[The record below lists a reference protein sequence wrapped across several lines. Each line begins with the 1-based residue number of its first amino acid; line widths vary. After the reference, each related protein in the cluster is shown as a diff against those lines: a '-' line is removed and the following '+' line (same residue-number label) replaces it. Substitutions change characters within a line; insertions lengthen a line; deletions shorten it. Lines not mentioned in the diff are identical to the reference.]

1 MAIVK
6 MNKISLIGLESEKER
21 ILENLMKLGVVE
33 ITDAKEKISSD
44 EWKELV
50 NIDGDSESVSRLD
63 AQIDRVSAV
72 IDYLDKFDKRKK
84 PLFSA
89 RRDIS
94 TSELNMVLQN
104 QDKLWSVIDE
114 VNRYDEMLAN
124 LKAEKNRN
132 SNMILSLKPWEALDI
147 PLELTATASSTVLI
161 GVVPEMANTDKIKQ
175 DLDEKV
181 PESHFE
187 VLSRDK
193 EQSYLLIIY
202 LTSKEEDVMNVLK
215 QYGFSKVTFKELSG
229 TVKHNI
235 DQALE
240 NIERIEEEIEY
251 IEENM
256 TSYVKYKDDLEV
268 LHDYLSI
275 ERERKIVLSNLLK
288 TNRCS
293 CWKDGSPKLGGRS

>member
-72 IDYLDKFDKRKK
+72 IDYLDKLTSAKNLSFQRDGYQHKRV
-84 PLFSA
+84 
-89 RRDIS
+89 
-94 TSELNMVLQN
+94 EHGLQN

-147 PLELTATASSTVLI
+147 PLELTATASSTV
-161 GVVPEMANTDKIKQ
+161 
-175 DLDEKV
+175 
-181 PESHFE
+181 
-187 VLSRDK
+187 
-193 EQSYLLIIY
+193 
-202 LTSKEEDVMNVLK
+202 
-215 QYGFSKVTFKELSG
+215 
-229 TVKHNI
+229 
-235 DQALE
+235 
-240 NIERIEEEIEY
+240 
-251 IEENM
+251 
-256 TSYVKYKDDLEV
+256 
-268 LHDYLSI
+268 
-275 ERERKIVLSNLLK
+275 
-288 TNRCS
+288 
-293 CWKDGSPKLGGRS
+293 

>member
-1 MAIVK
+1 

-161 GVVPEMANTDKIKQ
+161 GLCRKWQIPINKTG
-175 DLDEKV
+175 
-181 PESHFE
+181 
-187 VLSRDK
+187 SR
-193 EQSYLLIIY
+193 
-202 LTSKEEDVMNVLK
+202 
-215 QYGFSKVTFKELSG
+215 
-229 TVKHNI
+229 
-235 DQALE
+235 
-240 NIERIEEEIEY
+240 
-251 IEENM
+251 
-256 TSYVKYKDDLEV
+256 
-268 LHDYLSI
+268 
-275 ERERKIVLSNLLK
+275 
-288 TNRCS
+288 
-293 CWKDGSPKLGGRS
+293 